1 MANNKKIQVTTIE
14 MRSKAQVIVLD
25 ASFVAKAIKAD
36 CAVQMV
42 REHSLLTNEKAKAT
56 EDVFCFVRELA
67 SALLNEDEKQEPE
80 CQTKEG
86 EE

>member
-1 MANNKKIQVTTIE
+1 MAKIQVKTVE
-14 MRSKAQVIVLD
+14 VKANAQVIVLD
-25 ASFVAKAIKAD
+25 TSFVAKAIKAD

-42 REHSLLTNEKAKAT
+42 RDHSLLTSEKAKAT

-67 SALLNEDEKQEPE
+67 AALLDEDEVKEQE